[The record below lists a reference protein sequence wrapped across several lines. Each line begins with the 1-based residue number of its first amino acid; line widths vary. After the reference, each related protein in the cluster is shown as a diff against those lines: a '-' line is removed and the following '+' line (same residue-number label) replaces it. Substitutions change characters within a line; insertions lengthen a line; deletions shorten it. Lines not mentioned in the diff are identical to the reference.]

1 MKTED
6 LVRKFVHLKRQ
17 TGLKY
22 EVEEKIL
29 LKFSSKMNQSLA
41 SISENDVS
49 AYFNE
54 IQDADPKQR
63 AYFSIRLFF
72 RWCVDRKY
80 LKKSPVYYLAPR
92 YKPSDFVPYIYSVE
106 EIKRILKQALSYDDK
121 SSPLQGRTF
130 YTLLLLVYA
139 CGLRLGEAIALRI
152 EDVDFEHNLVLIRE
166 SKFRKS
172 RQLPV
177 CDDLIS
183 VLQKYLLARRKFLPC
198 ISGNASP
205 FFATR
210 TGHRFLG
217 TQIAHLF
224 ERVRDDIGLKI
235 PGRKIQPRIHDLRH
249 SFAVHRLLECYKSG
263 ESIRQFL
270 PALSTYLG
278 HKDIE
283 DTKTYLT
290 LTRELKQLV
299 SDKFEKSVWGE

>member
-6 LVRKFVHLKRQ
+6 LVRKFVNLKRQ

-22 EVEEKIL
+22 EVEEKNL
-29 LKFSSKMNQSLA
+29 LKFSSKINQSLA
-41 SISENDVS
+41 DISENDVS
-49 AYFNE
+49 SYLKE
-54 IQDADPKQR
+54 IQATNHR
-63 AYFSIRLFF
+63 AYLTVRLFLH
-72 RWCVDRKY
+72 WCVARKY
-80 LKKSPVYYLAPR
+80 LKKNPVYYLVPK
-92 YKPSDFVPYIYSVE
+92 YKHSDFVPYIYSID
-106 EIKRILKQALSYDDK
+106 EIKRIFKQALSYDDK

-130 YTLLLLVYA
+130 YTLLLLIYA

-152 EDVDFEHNLVLIRE
+152 EDIDFDHNLVFIRE

-183 VLQKYLLARRKFLPC
+183 VLKKYLLTRRKFLPC
-198 ISGNASP
+198 ISGMASP

-210 TGHRFLG
+210 TGNRFLG
-217 TQIAHLF
+217 THIAHLF
-224 ERVRDDIGLKI
+224 ERVRDDIGLII
-235 PGRKIQPRIHDLRH
+235 PERKIQPRIHDLRH
-249 SFAVHRLLECYKSG
+249 SFAVHRLVDCYKTG
-263 ESIRQFL
+263 GNLKQFL

-299 SDKFEKSVWGE
+299 SEKFEKSVWGE